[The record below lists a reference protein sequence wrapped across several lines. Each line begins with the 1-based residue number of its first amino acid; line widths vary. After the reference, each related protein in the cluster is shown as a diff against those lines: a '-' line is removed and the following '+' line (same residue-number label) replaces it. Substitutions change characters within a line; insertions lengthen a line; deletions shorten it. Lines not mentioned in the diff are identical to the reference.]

1 MLNIRSL
8 GQELGKAAARAQ
20 WGRRTNITNK
30 GRDVSDTS
38 AAADQEVG
46 PVSAAML
53 FLCPPRTETCKLERA
68 RPAWTRH
75 PGLELITTLREVCCS
90 IMEKALLL
98 TGTLTYVKATTTGF
112 TFKTLY

>member
-8 GQELGKAAARAQ
+8 GQELGKAAAWAQ

-53 FLCPPRTETCKLERA
+53 FLCPPRRGRRRA
-68 RPAWTRH
+68 NWSGRGQ
-75 PGLELITTLREVCCS
+75 PGP
-90 IMEKALLL
+90 
-98 TGTLTYVKATTTGF
+98 GTQD
-112 TFKTLY
+112 